1 VISALI
7 AALAL
12 AAPPA
17 ADAPAFPATVVV
29 VRAGTSCG
37 TGFVWDAAG
46 GLILTALH
54 VVEGAPGAAEVVLAS
69 GETAPARVADL
80 DPALDLALL
89 RVDRPLGA
97 ALPLGL
103 EPPPAGSVVALAA
116 CPAERCARAGGT
128 VLAPARAFA
137 GRRYLA
143 VAAEAHPGS
152 SGAPVLAEGG
162 AVVGVVDLTLRN
174 EPGVALAVPIAAAAA
189 RFPRRGADA
198 R

>member
-1 VISALI
+1 VISALL

-17 ADAPAFPATVVV
+17 GDAAAIPPGVVV
-29 VRAGTSCG
+29 VRAGASCG
-37 TGFVWDAAG
+37 TGFVWDAAA
-46 GLILTALH
+46 GLVLTALH
-54 VVEGAPGAAEVVLAS
+54 VVEGTAGGAAEVVLAS
-69 GETAPARVADL
+69 GEIASARVADQ

-103 EPPPAGSVVALAA
+103 EPPATGSAIALAA
-116 CPAERCARAGGT
+116 CPSERCARAAGT
-128 VLAPARAFA
+128 VLAPARAF
-137 GRRYLA
+137 GGSRYLA
-143 VAAEAHPGS
+143 LAADARPGS

-189 RFPRRGADA
+189 RFPRG
-198 R
+198 